1 MPTDHG
7 DVCADPCEG
16 QTHMLTREER
26 EAIHRMPVNVLNLNK
41 WENEAWNAIRHLH
54 PGRQT
59 YTDTRHSAL
68 VLDSSYCQALMLK
81 LIRDAAKLRLT
92 S

>member
-7 DVCADPCEG
+7 DVCADLCEE
-16 QTHMLTREER
+16 QTYMLTREER
-26 EAIHRMPVNVLNLNK
+26 EAIHGMPVNVLNLNK
-41 WENEAWNAIRHLH
+41 WENEAWDAIRHLH
-54 PGRQT
+54 PGCQT

-68 VLDSSYCQALMLK
+68 VLDSPYCQALMLK

>member
-7 DVCADPCEG
+7 DVCSDLSKEQA
-16 QTHMLTREER
+16 HMLTHEER
-26 EAIHRMPVNVLNLNK
+26 EAIHGMPVNVLNLNK

-54 PGRQT
+54 PGCQT

>member
-1 MPTDHG
+1 VPTDHG
-7 DVCADPCEG
+7 DVCADLCEG
-16 QTHMLTREER
+16 QTYMLTREER
-26 EAIHRMPVNVLNLNK
+26 EAIHGMPVNVLNLNK

-54 PGRQT
+54 PGCQT

-81 LIRDAAKLRLT
+81 LIHDAAKLRLT